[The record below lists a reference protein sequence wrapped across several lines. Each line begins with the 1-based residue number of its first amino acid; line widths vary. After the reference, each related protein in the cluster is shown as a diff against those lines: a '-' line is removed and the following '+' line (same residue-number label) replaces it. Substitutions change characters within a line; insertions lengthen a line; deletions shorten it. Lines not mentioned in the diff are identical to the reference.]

1 LAGRKI
7 VKKIFEKEIE
17 KEMKWIGI
25 IFIVFIL
32 SFTFLLS
39 FAILL
44 IANAVLA
51 DIEILKFINK

>member
-1 LAGRKI
+1 M
-7 VKKIFEKEIE
+7 KKIFEKEIE
-17 KEMKWIGI
+17 KEIKWIGI